1 MLQDTLD
8 VNEFV
13 SIQCDGSL
21 LPAKFEEKFY
31 GSLYFISEGGRDY
44 CRGSCGPTIGEW
56 FSFFFLYVDEV
67 AIIVYENFVRIYNY

>member
-1 MLQDTLD
+1 MLEDTLD

-56 FSFFFLYVDEV
+56 FSFSFFIKRGRSCY
-67 AIIVYENFVRIYNY
+67 NCVRKFCTNL